1 MTRPR
6 LQIFSLFTFVSVL
19 LLVSSCDTLSDM
31 ALQYKIDRISVKWV
45 PDTRTGICTSL
56 IKADGKEFILK
67 GETNIPEAKTE
78 LLKTLDSLHINL
90 IDSLVILPDTIKNKN
105 YLGVATLSVI
115 NLRKAPD
122 HSSELVSQ
130 AILGT
135 PVVVLKHQN
144 SWVLV
149 QTPDSYISW
158 TEKSSVRLMSRTE
171 MNNWMNARKGIYIEN
186 TGWIADTTANNHGV
200 VGDLVGGSI
209 MEITGET
216 KGYLRIKLP
225 DGRYG
230 FVEKEKIID
239 FETWKS
245 SVQCTEESI
254 CETGVTYLGIPYLW
268 GGSSAKGADCSG
280 FVQSVYFRNG
290 IILQRDADLQ
300 ALHGTPVTISD
311 GYDMLKRGDLLFFGT
326 KNNGN
331 AHVTHV
337 AIYLGNKDYINAAGR
352 VMINSLDPA
361 KDNYSNFRKNSLL
374 SARRIINP
382 DAPSGTIPVRK
393 HVLY

>member
-1 MTRPR
+1 
-6 LQIFSLFTFVSVL
+6 
-19 LLVSSCDTLSDM
+19 
-31 ALQYKIDRISVKWV
+31 V

-56 IKADGKEFILK
+56 IKTYGKEFIIK

-90 IDSLVILPDTIKNKN
+90 IDSLVILPDTIASKN

-171 MNNWMNARKGIYIEN
+171 MNNWMNARKGIYIDN

-216 KGYLRIKLP
+216 KEHLRVSLP
-225 DGRYG
+225 DGRNG
-230 FVEKEKIID
+230 FVEKKQVFD
-239 FETWKS
+239 FETWKA
-245 SVQCTEESI
+245 SVQCTKESV
-254 CETGVTYLGIPYLW
+254 CKTAMTYLGIPYLW
-268 GGSSAKGADCSG
+268 GGASAKGADCSG
-280 FVQSVYFRNG
+280 FVQSVFFRNG
-290 IILQRDADLQ
+290 IILPRDADMQ
-300 ALHGTPVTISD
+300 ALDGETVDISD
-311 GYDMLKRGDLLFFGT
+311 GYDSLTNGDLLFFGSKKDGST
-326 KNNGN
+326 
-331 AHVTHV
+331 HITHV
-337 AIYLGNKDYINAAGR
+337 ALYIGNNDYINAAGR
-352 VMINSLDPA
+352 VMINSLDPL
-361 KDNYSNFRKNSLL
+361 KPNYSSARINSLL
-374 SARRIINP
+374 LAKRIINSETTSWTVP
-382 DAPSGTIPVRK
+382 IRK